1 MDTYT
6 MSMAPE
12 SPDLHTHITG
22 DRDDNFHNHSFF
34 EIFYILNGEAT
45 HEWRDGYKNGKE
57 ELSTGDAFLLCPG
70 VIHRFIRTKDEPCEH
85 RDLVIRSSLMHTACE
100 FIEPN
105 FFGNI
110 FNEKIIRFRLED
122 VDIAHLEKMIHTLLS
137 DVNPDNKKK
146 QYEKILLIEILSYI
160 YMKSGD
166 SNNISGFKRK
176 TMNAVNK
183 NYVKPDAINLIRS
196 ELGYNKIYFSR
207 KFKAE
212 FGEILTEYV
221 LSLRLNYAAYLLMTT
236 SCSLEECCNRSGI
249 ESVTYFINAFK
260 KKFGTTPGKYRHA
273 NSKTNPVR

>member
-1 MDTYT
+1 
-6 MSMAPE
+6 MAPE

-70 VIHRFIRTKDEPCEH
+70 VIHRFIRKNDKPCEH

-212 FGEILTEYV
+212 FGETLTEYV

>member
-1 MDTYT
+1 
-6 MSMAPE
+6 MAPE

-70 VIHRFIRTKDEPCEH
+70 VIHRFIRKKDEPCEH
-85 RDLVIRSSLMHTACE
+85 RDLVIRSTLMHTACE

-166 SNNISGFKRK
+166 GNNISGFKRK

-212 FGEILTEYV
+212 FGETLTEYV

-273 NSKTNPVR
+273 NSRNSSSR